1 MIRRILIASSLII
14 PGLALA
20 ASVPDDPL
28 CSTPVRK
35 DTTGLFSPDGKIHL
49 SADKVEVS
57 EEELSRFSG
66 NVVIQ
71 EKNARIETDIAEYSR
86 KHKQVDAKGKVR
98 FITDSIIVSGDSAR
112 FKLNK
117 DQAILLNSQYQSQE
131 TRARGSAKKIEI
143 KSKTETE
150 LSQATYT
157 TCEPGK
163 TDWLLTAESI
173 NLNTQTQQGHASH
186 VVLRFKDVP
195 FFYFPYLRFPIGEER
210 LSGFLFPYIGSSSL
224 HGSELQLPYYWNI
237 HPQLDATLT
246 PRLMTRRGLMLQTE
260 LRYLTR
266 NQQGQFYSEY
276 LGFDRVYGTK
286 RERWSWQHATAPGP
300 GWQFVADYNA
310 VADVQHLSDFSNT
323 LNTTSTTY
331 LQRRGDLIYNSDNWI
346 FKLRAED
353 NQVLSGTEIYKRLPQ
368 ITFNTRLA
376 EKNNQF
382 NYRLSS
388 EAVRFA
394 QIDSS
399 KVVGERLHLK
409 PEIYYPYK
417 TAAGFL
423 NTRLAWQ
430 LTNYNLQQGTT
441 RSQYNRSVPS
451 FSMNGGLFFERDSRW
466 FNTDYLQTLEP
477 QLLYVFVPYVD
488 QSALPNFDTSVYAYN
503 VNSPFADYRFNG
515 IDRIGDDNRLT
526 TAVTTRF
533 IRQQD
538 GREILKASLGQIQY
552 FSDRRVNLDNSVAT
566 RSRSNLIAELRFTPA
581 RWSLTS
587 QLEWDPYKKE
597 TVFSSTRASYSDKNL
612 SLSLAH
618 RLQLGSLETTEAKLD
633 WKINERWKLN
643 TSYLYNNRDRHLV
656 ESLFAVNYETCCWG
670 LRLTGKERYLSS
682 TQSDRGIYLELVLKG
697 LGNFGFA
704 Q

>member
-1 MIRRILIASSLII
+1 MIKHLVFASSLLV
-14 PGLALA
+14 PGFALA
-20 ASVPDDPL
+20 ASAVDDPL
-28 CSTPVRK
+28 CTTPVK
-35 DTTGLFSPDGKIHL
+35 EDTTGLFSPDGKVRL

-57 EEELSRFSG
+57 EEDLSRFSG

-71 EKNARIETDIAEYSR
+71 EKNARIETDVAEYSR
-86 KHKQVDAKGKVR
+86 KNKQVDAKGKVR
-98 FITDSIIVSGDSAR
+98 FVSDSIIVNSESAR
-112 FKLNK
+112 FKLNR
-117 DQAILLNSQYQSQE
+117 DQAVLNKSQYQSQE
-131 TRARGSAKKIEI
+131 SRARGSAEKIEV

-150 LSQATYT
+150 LSNATYT

-163 TDWLLTAESI
+163 TDWLLSADSI
-173 NLNTQTQQGHASH
+173 NLNTRTQQGHASN

-224 HGSELQLPYYWNI
+224 HGTEIKVPYYWNI

-246 PRLMTRRGLMLQTE
+246 PRFMTRRGLLMQSE
-260 LRYLTR
+260 LRYLTKK
-266 NQQGQFYSEY
+266 QKGQIYSEY
-276 LGFDRVYGTK
+276 LGFDRVYGAK
-286 RERWSWQHATAPGP
+286 RERWSWQHETAPGP
-300 GWQFVADYNA
+300 GWQFKADYNS
-310 VADVQHLSDFSNT
+310 VADVQHLADFSNT
-323 LNTTSTTY
+323 LNSTSTTY
-331 LQRRGDLIYNSDNWI
+331 LVRRGDLFYNSDNWVLS
-346 FKLRAED
+346 LRVED
-353 NQVLSGTEIYKRLPQ
+353 NQVLNGVEIYRRLPQ

-394 QIDSS
+394 HIDSS

-423 NTRLAWQ
+423 NTKLAWQ

-441 RSQYNRSVPS
+441 KSQYNRSVPS
-451 FSMNGGLFFERDSRW
+451 FSMKGGLFFERDSSW
-466 FNTDYLQTLEP
+466 FNADYLQTLEP
-477 QLLYVFVPYVD
+477 QLLYVYVPYVD
-488 QSALPNFDTSVYAYN
+488 QSALPNFDTSAYAYN

-526 TAVTTRF
+526 TALATRF

-538 GREILKASLGQIQY
+538 GKEMLMASIGQIQY
-552 FSDRRVNLDNSVAT
+552 FSDRRVNIDNSIAT
-566 RSRSNLIAELRFTPA
+566 RSRSNLITELRFTPSN
-581 RWSLTS
+581 WSFTS

-597 TVFSSTRASYSDKNL
+597 TVFSSTRAGYSNKNL
-612 SLSLAH
+612 NLSLAH

-633 WKINERWKLN
+633 WKINNRWKFN
-643 TSYLYNNRDRHLV
+643 ASYLYNNRDRHLV
-656 ESLFAVNYETCCWG
+656 ENLLGLNYETCCWG
-670 LRLTGKERYLSS
+670 LRLTSKERYLSS
-682 TQSDRGIYLELVLKG
+682 SQTDRGIYLELVLKG
-697 LGNFGFA
+697 LGNFGVT